1 MNQGYRIAAYL
12 RLSKEDE
19 DMRDESNSISS
30 QRMMIREYVRKHFE
44 NFSWSEFSDDGYS
57 GTNFRRPGVTDLLEQ
72 VKSGRIDCVIV
83 KDFSRFS
90 RDYIELGS
98 YLDQIFPFLGVRFI
112 SLNDY
117 YDSEKQKGS
126 TADLGISFRGLMYDL
141 YSRDLS
147 MKVKASLHTR
157 KEQGQ
162 YAMGN
167 VPFGYE
173 RDQTDRHKLVIAKD
187 EANVI
192 RRIFSLTL
200 EGKTTT
206 EIAKQL
212 NREKVPTPMGF
223 RAEKKQTSRVSGGSG
238 FQWSHSRIYS
248 ILKNPVYAGDM
259 VCGKYHR
266 KEIGG
271 KNHVKPGSEWNV
283 YRDHHPAIVSR
294 DTFEKVQKNRKRAES
309 GKPRNMA
316 CRHPLQGK
324 VFCGGCKKSMALRKR
339 SLNPYFYCH
348 ARYAYADAENCVDHV
363 NLMFLEQV
371 VLYRMEEETTIQ
383 QEMKR
388 LRGKERERFH
398 EKIEKLTK
406 IKNRLIRKRENL
418 QRERM
423 ERYERS
429 VFDEEFQF
437 QTDDT
442 EIRQAEERIAG
453 IDQEIAGLKEAAPEM
468 DTGFMDFSENSVGGQ
483 LTKQLVEA
491 LIRRIVVYDEEH
503 IEIEFVTWK

>member
-187 EANVI
+187 EANYK
-192 RRIFSLTL
+192 RRIFSLT
-200 EGKTTT
+200 
-206 EIAKQL
+206 
-212 NREKVPTPMGF
+212 
-223 RAEKKQTSRVSGGSG
+223 
-238 FQWSHSRIYS
+238 
-248 ILKNPVYAGDM
+248 
-259 VCGKYHR
+259 
-266 KEIGG
+266 
-271 KNHVKPGSEWNV
+271 
-283 YRDHHPAIVSR
+283 
-294 DTFEKVQKNRKRAES
+294 
-309 GKPRNMA
+309 
-316 CRHPLQGK
+316 
-324 VFCGGCKKSMALRKR
+324 
-339 SLNPYFYCH
+339 
-348 ARYAYADAENCVDHV
+348 
-363 NLMFLEQV
+363 
-371 VLYRMEEETTIQ
+371 
-383 QEMKR
+383 
-388 LRGKERERFH
+388 
-398 EKIEKLTK
+398 
-406 IKNRLIRKRENL
+406 
-418 QRERM
+418 
-423 ERYERS
+423 
-429 VFDEEFQF
+429 
-437 QTDDT
+437 
-442 EIRQAEERIAG
+442 
-453 IDQEIAGLKEAAPEM
+453 
-468 DTGFMDFSENSVGGQ
+468 
-483 LTKQLVEA
+483 
-491 LIRRIVVYDEEH
+491 
-503 IEIEFVTWK
+503 